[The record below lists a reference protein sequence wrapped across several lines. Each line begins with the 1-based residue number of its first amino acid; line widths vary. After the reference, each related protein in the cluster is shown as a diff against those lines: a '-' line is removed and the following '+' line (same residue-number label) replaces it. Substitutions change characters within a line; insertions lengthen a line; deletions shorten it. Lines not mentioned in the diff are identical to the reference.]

1 MKPPF
6 KTQPWTYQESWSLFV
21 TWRIPQSSPFCLVV
35 NTAAPFTFTTF
46 DWKIRISLSDYEL
59 TKKWITQT
67 FGLRISF
74 LYTPGALW
82 SWNLHVDRALGVM
95 DNAVWAGGVTSGVD
109 SHIGPHW
116 QNFYNFVNAAS
127 KGLGTRR
134 QRSAFPYLLQ
144 KNFPSK
150 IFQVIHA
157 KCHGL
162 NLHWAALFSISTEQR
177 VISTGMVNEFGE
189 KPERKNTAP
198 FGPRILRMISQNL
211 SIVPWNW
218 SKH

>member
-1 MKPPF
+1 MKPSR
-6 KTQPWTYQESWSLFV
+6 KRNLGTYHDTFSQMV
-21 TWRIPQSSPFCLVV
+21 TWRIPQSSLFSLRVRTLGSGPKGARFKSR
-35 NTAAPFTFTTF
+35 PGSKF
-46 DWKIRISLSDYEL
+46 DGDISINLQPSPERSEYSYQNMNFKKK
-59 TKKWITQT
+59 KKWITQI

-150 IFQVIHA
+150 IF
-157 KCHGL
+157 
-162 NLHWAALFSISTEQR
+162 
-177 VISTGMVNEFGE
+177 
-189 KPERKNTAP
+189 
-198 FGPRILRMISQNL
+198 
-211 SIVPWNW
+211 
-218 SKH
+218 

>member
-1 MKPPF
+1 M
-6 KTQPWTYQESWSLFV
+6 V
-21 TWRIPQSSPFCLVV
+21 TWRIPQSLLFRLRVRTPGSGPKGARFKSR
-35 NTAAPFTFTTF
+35 PGSKF
-46 DWKIRISLSDYEL
+46 DGDISINLFISWKIRILLSKYEFKKK
-59 TKKWITQT
+59 KKWITQI

-150 IFQVIHA
+150 IF
-157 KCHGL
+157 
-162 NLHWAALFSISTEQR
+162 
-177 VISTGMVNEFGE
+177 
-189 KPERKNTAP
+189 
-198 FGPRILRMISQNL
+198 
-211 SIVPWNW
+211 
-218 SKH
+218 